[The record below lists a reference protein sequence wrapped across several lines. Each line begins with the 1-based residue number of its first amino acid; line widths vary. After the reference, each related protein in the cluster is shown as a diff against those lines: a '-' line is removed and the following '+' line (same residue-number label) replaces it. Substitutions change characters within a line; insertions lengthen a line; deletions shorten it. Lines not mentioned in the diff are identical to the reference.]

1 MIREVLNS
9 YRLSPGLTTKETISN
24 WASSCTGVIW
34 DVFNSYRLSPRL
46 TTKEIISNKCSERRR
61 RTDGQVTVITMTSTV
76 ENSRGR
82 TRLTVG
88 TLIWREP
95 MLREVQLAADWPG
108 DVGQLVH
115 LGGGSY
121 LA

>member
-9 YRLSPGLTTKETISN
+9 YRLSPGLTTKET
-24 WASSCTGVIW
+24 
-34 DVFNSYRLSPRL
+34 
-46 TTKEIISNKCSERRR
+46 ISNKCSERRR

-95 MLREVQLAADWPG
+95 MLREVQLAAAWPG
-108 DVGQLVH
+108 DVGQHMH
-115 LGGGSY
+115 LESGGQESGGQEGY
-121 LA
+121 DDDC

>member
-9 YRLSPGLTTKETISN
+9 YRLSPGLTTKET
-24 WASSCTGVIW
+24 V
-34 DVFNSYRLSPRL
+34 
-46 TTKEIISNKCSERRR
+46 SNKCSERQR

-82 TRLTVG
+82 TRLT
-88 TLIWREP
+88 LIWREP
-95 MLREVQLAADWPG
+95 MLREVQLAAARPG

-115 LGGGSY
+115 LGSGSY
-121 LA
+121 LAQLGSGGLLSASTVSCLPSG